1 MVPRGDYPR
10 YRLNRPFLSPL
21 HAENHLQKTRLMPH
35 PMGVSKDPS
44 KSPLPGFSSSVHKI
58 IETAIENNDLDFFYR
73 LYLTRMAELSLT
85 GQGKEFTEYAK
96 SSLDESE
103 NSLFMAKGF
112 EAIGNLIDL
121 DFSKC
126 INLLDELEASTR
138 GNPIEIW
145 VHQISNLCRA
155 YVNFHNGDFQLALK
169 HAEVSMNS
177 PIKSGTLDP
186 MDKGR
191 LIRLV
196 ACIALVTSD
205 MKKLNKCAED
215 ILLIDNPD
223 NLSVLDQAK
232 SAIKSMQLLSQGE
245 YKKAYELAKTT
256 IAIEEA
262 SGRAGVALPF
272 DCRFVLI
279 RCLYEFSMIEDAL
292 TEMVKLGKEAGENK
306 MIFISYLCL
315 VGEIRI
321 LSRIPNSQDE
331 ISTKVARLRN
341 ELLLDPNLKAMTWL
355 VDLGEL
361 LAKSHS
367 KDLARIDTIVKRNP
381 DIPYL
386 QQLGKSALGTSKL
399 ADATEIK
406 KFEEVTPRDVIRKNL
421 YLSKLKDE
429 GVKKQREYLKI
440 ALAKGEEVGAQEIFL
455 RQDNLT
461 LEAIINLSAAKK
473 SIWLESLSRLAIDR
487 IQERNRLVKF
497 TGEQLTGRE
506 IEVLRYL
513 VSENSITEIGQ
524 ILHISKN
531 TMKTHL
537 RNIYKKLGVSGRG
550 EAAKKAKE
558 NFII

>member
-1 MVPRGDYPR
+1 
-10 YRLNRPFLSPL
+10 
-21 HAENHLQKTRLMPH
+21 
-35 PMGVSKDPS
+35 VSRDAS
-44 KSPLPGFSSSVHKI
+44 KSPLPGFASSVHKI
-58 IETAIENNDLDFFYR
+58 IETAIEKNDLDFFYR

-85 GQGKEFTEYAK
+85 GQGKEFIEYAK

-103 NSLFMAKGF
+103 NSLFMARGF

-121 DFSKC
+121 DFRKC
-126 INLLDELEASTR
+126 TNLLDELEKSTR
-138 GNPIEIW
+138 GNPIEVW
-145 VHQISNLCRA
+145 VDQISNLCRA
-155 YVNFHNGDFQLALK
+155 YVNFHSGNYQLALK
-169 HAEVSMNS
+169 HAEVSINS

-205 MKKLNKCAED
+205 TNKLNQCAED
-215 ILLIDNPD
+215 ILRIDNPD

-256 IAIEEA
+256 IALEEA
-262 SGRAGVALPF
+262 SGRVGVASPF

-279 RCLYEFSMIEDAL
+279 RCLYEFSMIDDAL
-292 TEMVKLGKEAGENK
+292 NEMMKLGKEAQENK
-306 MIFISYLCL
+306 MIFIGYLCL

-321 LSRIPNSQDE
+321 LSRIPNSQDK

-341 ELLLDPNLKAMTWL
+341 ELLLDPDLKAMTWL

-361 LAKSHS
+361 LAKNQS
-367 KDLARIDTIVKRNP
+367 KDLSRIDTIVKRNP
-381 DIPYL
+381 EIPYL
-386 QQLGKSALGTSKL
+386 QQLGKSVLRNLKL
-399 ADATEIK
+399 NDAAEIK
-406 KFEEVTPRDVIRKNL
+406 KLPEGTPHEVIRKNL
-421 YLSKLKDE
+421 ALSKMKDE
-429 GVKKQREYLKI
+429 GVKKRREYLKI
-440 ALAKGEEVGAQEIFL
+440 ALAKGEEVGAQEVFL
-455 RQDNLT
+455 RQDNPT
-461 LEAIINLSAAKK
+461 LEAVIELSSTKK

-487 IQERNRLVKF
+487 IQERNRLMKL
-497 TGEQLTGRE
+497 TREHLTGRE

-513 VSENSITEIGQ
+513 VSENSIAEIGQ

-558 NFII
+558 NLII

>member
-1 MVPRGDYPR
+1 
-10 YRLNRPFLSPL
+10 
-21 HAENHLQKTRLMPH
+21 
-35 PMGVSKDPS
+35 MGVSKDPS
-44 KSPLPGFSSSVHKI
+44 KSPLPGYASSVHKI
-58 IETAIENNDLDFFYR
+58 IETAIEKNDLDFFYR

-121 DFSKC
+121 DFRKC
-126 INLLDELEASTR
+126 IILLDELETSTR
-138 GNPIEIW
+138 GNPIEVW

-155 YVNFHNGDFQLALK
+155 YVNFHNGDYQLALK
-169 HAEVSMNS
+169 HAQVSINS

-205 MKKLNKCAED
+205 MKKLNECAED
-215 ILLIDNPD
+215 ILHIDNPD

-245 YKKAYELAKTT
+245 YKQAYELAKTT
-256 IAIEEA
+256 IALEEA
-262 SGRAGVALPF
+262 SGRVGVALPF

-292 TEMVKLGKEAGENK
+292 TEIVKLEKEAGENK

-321 LSRIPNSQDE
+321 LSRLPNSQDE

-341 ELLLDPNLKAMTWL
+341 ELLLDPNLKAMSWL

-367 KDLARIDTIVKRNP
+367 KDLGRLDTIVKRNP

-386 QQLGKSALGTSKL
+386 QQLGKSALGKSKL
-399 ADATEIK
+399 ADA
-406 KFEEVTPRDVIRKNL
+406 
-421 YLSKLKDE
+421 S
-429 GVKKQREYLKI
+429 
-440 ALAKGEEVGAQEIFL
+440 
-455 RQDNLT
+455 
-461 LEAIINLSAAKK
+461 
-473 SIWLESLSRLAIDR
+473 
-487 IQERNRLVKF
+487 
-497 TGEQLTGRE
+497 
-506 IEVLRYL
+506 
-513 VSENSITEIGQ
+513 
-524 ILHISKN
+524 
-531 TMKTHL
+531 
-537 RNIYKKLGVSGRG
+537 
-550 EAAKKAKE
+550 
-558 NFII
+558 

>member
-1 MVPRGDYPR
+1 
-10 YRLNRPFLSPL
+10 
-21 HAENHLQKTRLMPH
+21 
-35 PMGVSKDPS
+35 
-44 KSPLPGFSSSVHKI
+44 
-58 IETAIENNDLDFFYR
+58 
-73 LYLTRMAELSLT
+73 
-85 GQGKEFTEYAK
+85 
-96 SSLDESE
+96 
-103 NSLFMAKGF
+103 
-112 EAIGNLIDL
+112 
-121 DFSKC
+121 
-126 INLLDELEASTR
+126 
-138 GNPIEIW
+138 
-145 VHQISNLCRA
+145 
-155 YVNFHNGDFQLALK
+155 
-169 HAEVSMNS
+169 
-177 PIKSGTLDP
+177 
-186 MDKGR
+186 
-191 LIRLV
+191 
-196 ACIALVTSD
+196 
-205 MKKLNKCAED
+205 
-215 ILLIDNPD
+215 
-223 NLSVLDQAK
+223 
-232 SAIKSMQLLSQGE
+232 
-245 YKKAYELAKTT
+245 
-256 IAIEEA
+256 
-262 SGRAGVALPF
+262 
-272 DCRFVLI
+272 
-279 RCLYEFSMIEDAL
+279 
-292 TEMVKLGKEAGENK
+292 MVKLGKEAGENK

-355 VDLGEL
+355 VDLGEF

-367 KDLARIDTIVKRNP
+367 KDLGRLDTIVKRNP

-386 QQLGKSALGTSKL
+386 QQLGKSALEKSKL
-399 ADATEIK
+399 ADASEIK
-406 KFEEVTPRDVIRKNL
+406 KFEEVMPRDVIRKNL

-461 LEAIINLSAAKK
+461 LEAIINLSTTKK